1 VSSVIDLEEEDP
13 NNIFLPFRSRGQMA
27 TKADLNRETS
37 AFAWNEILE
46 RLVTEKEEAN
56 AKRDEKATSGER
68 DHMF

>member
-13 NNIFLPFRSRGQMA
+13 NNIVLPFRLWGHMA
-27 TKADLNRETS
+27 TKADLRETS